1 MEGLLKQTMQSK
13 VAFFVPTL
21 LGGGAELVTVKLIQ
35 EFARHNISVD
45 LILTTA
51 VGPYLQDVPPTVRL
65 IDLKTNHMAGSILGL
80 VRFFESEKPACFI
93 SALLPAN
100 VMAIA
105 AHWYARSSARL
116 IISEHANYDQIIR
129 HLWKRTGRLSVPLMR
144 LLYRRPDVIVA
155 VSHGVADSLVKRLGI
170 ARENIKVVYNPVV
183 DEGIQEKSS
192 EDVDHAWFL
201 PGAPPVILGVG
212 RLIKQKDFRT
222 LIEAFSLLRKRRQ
235 VRLMILGEGGER
247 EALNQLI
254 EQLDLSNDVEMPGF
268 VANPFK
274 YMRRAKMFVLSSV
287 FEGLGNVLI
296 EAMACGTPVI
306 STDCPSGPAEI
317 LQGGHWG
324 RLVDV
329 GDVSGMAEAIT
340 AVLEQEQYP
349 DVAKRAADFGV
360 KVAFEK
366 YLELA
371 LAAKP
376 REICSGGGSESA
388 AVKPVL

>member
-1 MEGLLKQTMQSK
+1 
-13 VAFFVPTL
+13 
-21 LGGGAELVTVKLIQ
+21 
-35 EFARHNISVD
+35 
-45 LILTTA
+45 
-51 VGPYLQDVPPTVRL
+51 
-65 IDLKTNHMAGSILGL
+65 
-80 VRFFESEKPACFI
+80 
-93 SALLPAN
+93 
-100 VMAIA
+100 
-105 AHWYARSSARL
+105 
-116 IISEHANYDQIIR
+116 
-129 HLWKRTGRLSVPLMR
+129 MR

-183 DEGIQEKSS
+183 DEGIQEKST
-192 EDVDHAWFL
+192 EDVDHSWFL

-247 EALNQLI
+247 EALHQLI
-254 EQLDLSNDVEMPGF
+254 EQLDLSNDVQMPGF

-317 LQGGHWG
+317 LQGGRWG

-329 GDVSGMAEAIT
+329 GDVSGMAQAIT
-340 AVLEQEQYP
+340 AVLEQEQCP

-376 REICSGGGSESA
+376 REICSSGGSESV
-388 AVKPVL
+388 AVKPVP